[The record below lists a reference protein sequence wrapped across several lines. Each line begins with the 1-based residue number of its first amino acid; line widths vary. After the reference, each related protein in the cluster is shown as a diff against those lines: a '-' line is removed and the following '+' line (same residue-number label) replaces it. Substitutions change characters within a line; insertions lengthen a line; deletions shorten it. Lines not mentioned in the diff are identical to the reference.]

1 MFNER
6 APPRISG
13 MPPFI
18 VRLAYVTEFLLAL
31 IASLMLWAQAGGQ
44 GHLDLM
50 PWYDKLVLPV
60 ALAWVTVLATASAA
74 TRQKAWNRVT
84 VWCVIL
90 ALLIAS
96 AMGALTY
103 YYHLQED
110 EEDEGGG
117 NAVAVIAVFAQD
129 GQS

>member
-1 MFNER
+1 
-6 APPRISG
+6 
-13 MPPFI
+13 MPPFL
-18 VRLAYVTEFLLAL
+18 VRLVYVSEFLLAL
-31 IASLMLWAQAGGQ
+31 IAALMLWAEAGGQ

-74 TRQKAWNRVT
+74 TREKAWNRFT
-84 VWCVIL
+84 VWCVVV
-90 ALLIAS
+90 ALMIAGV
-96 AMGALTY
+96 MGALTY

-110 EEDEGGG
+110 DQDEDGG